1 MITEI
6 IEFAGFDGHLV
17 PICIPARNSRL
28 HGDGCFDL
36 LDKLEL
42 RLSVFVSKKIKYT
55 NLKVCH
61 PERAKRV
68 EGSTHQIDCN
78 CYHNCEDPSTSLR
91 FATFRSG

>member
-28 HGDGCFDL
+28 DGDGCFDL

-42 RLSVFVSKKIKYT
+42 VSLLFQQGLNQSTSFNSGTTRIISVFFVT
-55 NLKVCH
+55 GV
-61 PERAKRV
+61 
-68 EGSTHQIDCN
+68 
-78 CYHNCEDPSTSLR
+78 
-91 FATFRSG
+91 TF

>member
-17 PICIPARNSRL
+17 PICISARNSRL

-42 RLSVFVSKKIKYT
+42 VSLLFQQGLNQSTSFNSGTTRIISVFFVT
-55 NLKVCH
+55 GV
-61 PERAKRV
+61 
-68 EGSTHQIDCN
+68 
-78 CYHNCEDPSTSLR
+78 
-91 FATFRSG
+91 TF